1 MALKVDLPPGNFASK
16 LIKALQMDSKGVF
29 PPPSEKYSDDES
41 SVADT
46 STIRREI
53 RGWSA
58 ATGSTAR
65 SSRADV
71 RPISP
76 TRRNNPHP
84 SQMFMSWK
92 VPTRLVT
99 ADYNAVNGQK
109 PVENDVLS
117 EVAKVQKKSPVKFVQ
132 KKQHERTDTTH
143 FSPPI
148 NHKMNLQ
155 SEAFERQAESAHY
168 LSKTYPPPKKEKA
181 WESTLPKIEGGTKPQ
196 LIIKKKEKKYKPPI
210 QCCGE
215 MDEGAVRGKDG
226 WKSTEEGRWW
236 RLGFCRRQRKQGTEA
251 EKARNSKVLDR
262 TLQPGAKSAVEKW
275 MKGASEGGKLSQ
287 YQWEEAEKARN
298 SKVLDRTLQPGAK
311 SAVEKWMKGASE
323 GGKLSQYQW
332 EEAEKARS
340 SKVLDRT
347 LQPGA
352 KSAVEKW
359 MKGASEGGK
368 SQEYQWEEAEK
379 ARNSKVLDRTLQPGA
394 KSAVEKWM
402 KGASEGEK
410 LVAMEFFKSLAGQRL
425 MGGPAGM
432 ATDPSDRHAKRSRLE
447 AVLKTLESSKGKTG
461 VAIKLGAGGLSKSA
475 PAGTTR
481 LGPYVVG
488 RLLSPQTRH
497 NKMEYQTWHHMPVYP
512 ANSRV
517 ENRGAMY
524 IAPHGFVP
532 RHFTI
537 HPEWS

>member
-1 MALKVDLPPGNFASK
+1 MAALAKKPNKKGKEAKKNYKLKYPYGLHYD
-16 LIKALQMDSKGVF
+16 
-29 PPPSEKYSDDES
+29 PSRD
-41 SVADT
+41 
-46 STIRREI
+46 I
-53 RGWSA
+53 
-58 ATGSTAR
+58 
-65 SSRADV
+65 
-71 RPISP
+71 P
-76 TRRNNPHP
+76 
-84 SQMFMSWK
+84 MFMSWK

-99 ADYNAVNGQK
+99 ADYNAVDGK
-109 PVENDVLS
+109 KSVTENDVLS
-117 EVAKVQKKSPVKFVQ
+117 EVAKVHKKTPVKFVS
-132 KKQHERTDTTH
+132 KKQHEKTDTTH

-168 LSKTYPPPKKEKA
+168 LSKTYPPPKKEIKA
-181 WESTLPKIEGGTKPQ
+181 WESTLPKIDNGMKPQ
-196 LIIKKKEKKYKPPI
+196 LIIKKKEKKYKAPI
-210 QCCGE
+210 QSISDTLNPRTRSAAKRWLE
-215 MDEGAVRGKDG
+215 M
-226 WKSTEEGRWW
+226 
-236 RLGFCRRQRKQGTEA
+236 
-251 EKARNSKVLDR
+251 
-262 TLQPGAKSAVEKW
+262 
-275 MKGASEGGKLSQ
+275 ASEEDKIVV
-287 YQWEEAEKARN
+287 ER
-298 SKVLDRTLQPGAK
+298 VL
-311 SAVEKWMKGASE
+311 M
-323 GGKLSQYQW
+323 
-332 EEAEKARS
+332 
-340 SKVLDRT
+340 
-347 LQPGA
+347 
-352 KSAVEKW
+352 
-359 MKGASEGGK
+359 
-368 SQEYQWEEAEK
+368 EAEK

-432 ATDPSDRHAKRSRLE
+432 AMDPSDRHAKRTRLD

-497 NKMEYQTWHHMPVYP
+497 AKMEYQTWHHMPVYP
-512 ANSRV
+512 PNSRV
-517 ENRGAMY
+517 ENKGSMY

>member
-210 QCCGE
+210 QSIADTLNPRTRSAAKRWLE
-215 MDEGAVRGKDG
+215 KA
-226 WKSTEEGRWW
+226 TEEDKLVVER
-236 RLGFCRRQRKQGTEA
+236 
-251 EKARNSKVLDR
+251 VL
-262 TLQPGAKSAVEKW
+262 Q
-275 MKGASEGGKLSQ
+275 
-287 YQWEEAEKARN
+287 
-298 SKVLDRTLQPGAK
+298 
-311 SAVEKWMKGASE
+311 
-323 GGKLSQYQW
+323 
-332 EEAEKARS
+332 
-340 SKVLDRT
+340 
-347 LQPGA
+347 
-352 KSAVEKW
+352 
-359 MKGASEGGK
+359 
-368 SQEYQWEEAEK
+368 EAEK